1 MFFVVIAQVSTGMLS
16 IFLYHY
22 NFLILQALLDD
33 IAGIPIDSLSNEDR
47 LRECLIQ
54 LDEKEEEI
62 KALYG
67 RISKLEADKKDMKK
81 QLKDYSGENNDLK
94 QSNQTLQSHYD
105 KVMIKLQQTTL
116 ECEKQ
121 KEFIAEINQKIEV
134 RAKFLLYL
142 S

>member
-105 KVMIKLQQTTL
+105 KVMIKLQPNY
-116 ECEKQ
+116 
-121 KEFIAEINQKIEV
+121 I
-134 RAKFLLYL
+134 RM
-142 S
+142 